1 MDLLVSLVDFDVQAP
16 VVGHFLYGGIE
27 DVADLRVCRREVA
40 LVNLW
45 ELPHSLTDAAAT
57 HPSLPRP
64 KPGHVSF
71 ELVGHSKEA
80 GLRDVKCRA
89 DPHRLPSRPLR

>member
-1 MDLLVSLVDFDVQAP
+1 MSVICI
-16 VVGHFLYGGIE
+16 GRY
-27 DVADLRVCRREVA
+27 LRVGRREVA

-89 DPHRLPSRPLR
+89 DPHRLPSRPLRLC